1 MNKQTL
7 TLVSVLAIALLALAL
22 MGDNSG
28 RSADAAATN
37 ESLFPELLA
46 ELNDARSIEISQGP
60 DSLGLERSGDAWG
73 LASKHAYPVKLE
85 GVRKTLIGLARLAV
99 LDAKTSKPDLYA
111 RLGVQE
117 PGPDNAETRRITVRG
132 ADGLLA
138 DLIVG
143 KRREGAGNASHYVRR
158 VGQAESWLVSGDL
171 DFSVDESTWLDKQI
185 LKVAGD
191 RVQSVRVSHG
201 DGEVLMVDKAEQ
213 GQQNYTVNGVPEGST
228 LRYETVANAMG
239 TALNYLNFTDVLPAS
254 ELVED
259 PAIEAETTF
268 TCFDGMTIV
277 VETFSQG
284 DKPFARFRAAV
295 SEAPSGNFD
304 VPEAPAAEDPEGES
318 ATAPEPQ
325 RDLAGLEAEAASIQA
340 KVSPW
345 VYEISPYTR
354 DIFARRMADLINA
367 SVPEEG
373 AVEIPSPPGAS
384 PEAATLPQIDS
395 EG

>member
-201 DGEVLMVDKAEQ
+201 DGEVLLVDKA
-213 GQQNYTVNGVPEGST
+213 
-228 LRYETVANAMG
+228 
-239 TALNYLNFTDVLPAS
+239 
-254 ELVED
+254 
-259 PAIEAETTF
+259 
-268 TCFDGMTIV
+268 
-277 VETFSQG
+277 
-284 DKPFARFRAAV
+284 
-295 SEAPSGNFD
+295 
-304 VPEAPAAEDPEGES
+304 
-318 ATAPEPQ
+318 
-325 RDLAGLEAEAASIQA
+325 
-340 KVSPW
+340 
-345 VYEISPYTR
+345 
-354 DIFARRMADLINA
+354 
-367 SVPEEG
+367 
-373 AVEIPSPPGAS
+373 
-384 PEAATLPQIDS
+384 
-395 EG
+395 